1 MPFAP
6 AFDPALGLDSLPPA
20 AMAIWALI
28 GVLAGALGTVIGAGG
43 GLVLVPLMLLLFPTV
58 PPAVLTSVSLTTVM
72 FNSAS
77 GSIAYA
83 RMRRI
88 DYRTAMWFALA
99 SIPGAVVG
107 VFLVDQLSLDGFKV
121 FFGLLLLCV
130 SVWLLVR
137 PKLPENSS
145 EAQGRGTLREWVD
158 SYGTHY
164 RYRVP
169 LVLGSSISAVI
180 GVISSLAGVGGGIM
194 QVPVMTQ
201 LFRIPVAVAVPTSQF
216 TLIWV
221 AMTAVGVRALT
232 SDLSGS
238 WIFALVVALGAVCGA
253 QVGAQ
258 INRRLQ
264 GTIIVRIMAVA
275 LLLVAVRLLAGQLL

>member
-1 MPFAP
+1 
-6 AFDPALGLDSLPPA
+6 
-20 AMAIWALI
+20 
-28 GVLAGALGTVIGAGG
+28 
-43 GLVLVPLMLLLFPTV
+43 
-58 PPAVLTSVSLTTVM
+58 
-72 FNSAS
+72 
-77 GSIAYA
+77 
-83 RMRRI
+83 
-88 DYRTAMWFALA
+88 
-99 SIPGAVVG
+99 
-107 VFLVDQLSLDGFKV
+107 
-121 FFGLLLLCV
+121 
-130 SVWLLVR
+130 
-137 PKLPENSS
+137 
-145 EAQGRGTLREWVD
+145 
-158 SYGTHY
+158 
-164 RYRVP
+164 
-169 LVLGSSISAVI
+169 
-180 GVISSLAGVGGGIM
+180 
-194 QVPVMTQ
+194 MTQ